1 MLVAINANDKQ
12 KMNMQHNVIPI
23 AEAKGMGIIGMKVF
37 ADAAMYHK
45 KPDWSRAPEDV
56 YRKVGSPELPSRP
69 LIEYALTTPGVHTL
83 IIGIGQIDDD
93 PMKCQLVQNFYAA
106 QIEPNGLPAD
116 ERLKIEQYAAN
127 VKEGKTNYFQAI
139 EKQGLSAPQYLQFA
153 ENKITWQ
160 TALADDAP
168 ISHYEI
174 MIAGQLAGKVEHKP
188 QLLKSKPFVFET
200 DKPTA
205 GIVVVTVDKAGNRAE
220 AVLA

>member
-1 MLVAINANDKQ
+1 
-12 KMNMQHNVIPI
+12 MQHNVIPG

-69 LIEYALTTPGVHTL
+69 LIEYALTTPGIHTL
-83 IIGIGQIDDD
+83 IIGIGQIDED

-106 QIEPNGLPAD
+106 QIEPNGMSAE
-116 ERLKIEQYAAN
+116 ERKKIEDYAAQ

-139 EKQGLSAPQYLQFA
+139 EKQGLSAPQKLRLT
-153 ENKITWQ
+153 ENKLNWD
-160 TALADDAP
+160 TAFADDMP

-174 MIAGQLAGKVEHKP
+174 LAGGTLLGKVEHKP
-188 QLLKSKPFVFET
+188 QILRSQPYVFELEKSG
-200 DKPTA
+200 D
-205 GIVVVTVDKAGNRAE
+205 GIIVAAVDKAGNRAE
-220 AVLA
+220 VNLV